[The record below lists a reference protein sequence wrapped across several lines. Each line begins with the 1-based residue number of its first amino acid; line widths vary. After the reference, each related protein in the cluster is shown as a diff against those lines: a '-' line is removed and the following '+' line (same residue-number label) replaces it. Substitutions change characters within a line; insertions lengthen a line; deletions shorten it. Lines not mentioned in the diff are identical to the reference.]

1 MGPDILH
8 KHMIVRAEV
17 KSPLSDPTDVTNWL
31 RELVEKLDMKILMGP
46 FAEYCPKCG
55 NEGATGIVVIETS
68 HIAIHIWDACN
79 PAILQMDVYTCGEL
93 HEEVVFE
100 HLQVMNP
107 TKIEW
112 KYLDRM
118 SRLHVVSTGES
129 TYDR

>member
-17 KSPLSDPTDVTNWL
+17 NQPLSDPEDVVHWL
-31 RELVEKLDMKILMGP
+31 TKLVEKLDMKILIGP

-68 HIAIHIWDACN
+68 HIAIHIWDACE
-79 PAILQMDVYTCGEL
+79 PAILQLDVYTCGEL

-100 HLQVMNP
+100 HLKVMKP

-118 SRLHVVSTGES
+118 SKLEEVSTGVTS
-129 TYDR
+129 YD